1 MLQTSLSNPYY
12 LFIAAG
18 RNRDLQGLAS
28 ALVKLWETS
37 AIAKIAIKRGVPF
50 TNNDR
55 MAEELV
61 VILINRAGIV
71 STLLFD
77 LIEVK
82 FYCAKERI

>member
-1 MLQTSLSNPYY
+1 MQTSLSNRYY
-12 LFIAAG
+12 LFTAAG

-28 ALVKLWETS
+28 AVVKLWETS

-61 VILINRAGIV
+61 VLLINRAEIV
-71 STLLFD
+71 SILLLD
-77 LIEVK
+77 LVEVK
-82 FYCAKERI
+82 FYCAKESI